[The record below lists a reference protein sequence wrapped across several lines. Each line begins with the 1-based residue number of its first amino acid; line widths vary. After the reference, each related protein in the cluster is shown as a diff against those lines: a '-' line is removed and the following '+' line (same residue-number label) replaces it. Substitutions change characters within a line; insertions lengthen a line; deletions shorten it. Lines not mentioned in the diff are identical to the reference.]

1 MKITITV
8 FWNGSYGNNGKKEI
22 TCCYTLFGHDFDYR
36 TANVNFISVLI
47 YTLKK
52 QKNRVVIT
60 KSKTKNTVHSIYVS
74 IWEIQFLM

>member
-8 FWNGSYGNNGKKEI
+8 FWNGIASNLGKREI

-36 TANVNFISVLI
+36 IVDVNFISVLI

-52 QKNRVVIT
+52 QKNRLVIT
-60 KSKTKNTVHSIYVS
+60 KSKSKYPVNGVYVS